1 MKVADIMQT
10 EVESVSTDA
19 TVREISHLIFGRNI
33 NGVPVVDGKK
43 IVGFI
48 TEKDILAAFFPT
60 MEDII
65 EDPIR
70 SQDFSEI
77 ENRAEEILRLPA
89 KKVMSRNITTVTSD
103 IPIMKAEAL
112 MLSHKVGRLPVV
124 DADKKLIGVVSKGDI
139 FRAAVGQ
146 KMPIGR
152 EERFYDWLARH
163 YDILMDWDK
172 RLKAEIPELT
182 QLFTKNK
189 TNHILDVGFS
199 TGEHAIA
206 LAKNGFE
213 VTGIDTSSFI
223 AKIAEKKKSALPEKI
238 KQKINFSS
246 GEYKNIL
253 SELGNDF
260 DGVIFMGNA
269 LSHVMRTNK
278 NILKD
283 INKHLSPK
291 NATLVF
297 QIVNVNKFIEKD
309 KGLERFAVGSAPIG
323 FQRNHAFVGFYSKG
337 EGNIATYTQ
346 AIFDTDGHKWI
357 FSGMRSTPVLTFTK
371 AGIKKMLGDIGF
383 SDIKFYGGDLYRKMF
398 AEEYLEKESDM
409 LNVVARR

>member
-152 EERFYDWLARH
+152 EERFYD
-163 YDILMDWDK
+163 
-172 RLKAEIPELT
+172 
-182 QLFTKNK
+182 
-189 TNHILDVGFS
+189 
-199 TGEHAIA
+199 
-206 LAKNGFE
+206 
-213 VTGIDTSSFI
+213 
-223 AKIAEKKKSALPEKI
+223 
-238 KQKINFSS
+238 
-246 GEYKNIL
+246 
-253 SELGNDF
+253 
-260 DGVIFMGNA
+260 
-269 LSHVMRTNK
+269 
-278 NILKD
+278 
-283 INKHLSPK
+283 
-291 NATLVF
+291 
-297 QIVNVNKFIEKD
+297 
-309 KGLERFAVGSAPIG
+309 
-323 FQRNHAFVGFYSKG
+323 
-337 EGNIATYTQ
+337 
-346 AIFDTDGHKWI
+346 
-357 FSGMRSTPVLTFTK
+357 
-371 AGIKKMLGDIGF
+371 
-383 SDIKFYGGDLYRKMF
+383 
-398 AEEYLEKESDM
+398 
-409 LNVVARR
+409 